1 MHLCLSDKR
10 TYERENFASIS
21 PGIYSEKCMTYL
33 TYYVT
38 YFQNVNEIED
48 EARMLQE
55 SNSASFDVI
64 LKTNIE
70 GIIVKWG
77 HQVTLSDA
85 TY

>member
-1 MHLCLSDKR
+1 M
-10 TYERENFASIS
+10 
-21 PGIYSEKCMTYL
+21 
-33 TYYVT
+33 T

-48 EARMLQE
+48 EARRLQE